1 MNTEDSEFERIEREA
16 LRRAAFQLKVDNA
29 MRIAFEAAWDDDDTQ
44 VYKKPWVGLTEEER
58 ASFWKADQ
66 MTGKEWDELFDEI
79 EAKLK
84 EKNT

>member
-16 LRRAAFQLKVDNA
+16 KRRAQ
-29 MRIAFEAAWDDDDTQ
+29 AAEDDDTQ
-44 VYKKPWVGLTEEER
+44 VYAKPWVGLTEDEAFVCRGRDYFETY
-58 ASFWKADQ
+58 KA
-66 MTGKEWDELFDEI
+66 I